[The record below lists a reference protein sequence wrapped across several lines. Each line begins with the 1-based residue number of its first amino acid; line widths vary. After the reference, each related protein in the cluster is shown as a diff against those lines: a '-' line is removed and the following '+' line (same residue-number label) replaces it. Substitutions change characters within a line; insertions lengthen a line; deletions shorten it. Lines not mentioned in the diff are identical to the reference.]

1 MNQSSL
7 KRELMRQV
15 EDVSARLGKRDLT
28 DGELF
33 TSPEYNEKT
42 QIWAEDMI
50 LGTCSYLRA
59 LGFDIS
65 KEEEDRRLA
74 QLSVEVTY
82 DTSKD
87 SYTARTDGQ
96 NILINAGNKLVQSYD
111 SQFVRHYA
119 IQGFRVHEVGHVL
132 FSDMAVLRQWVNSL
146 QNGFLWPA
154 VPNVEGATEL
164 MARLAD
170 VRWRDVFIEI
180 ANSIRNPLEDS
191 YIENEIFTIFGGL
204 PSIELATVDDAQI
217 QRAKSF
223 IERMN
228 STEDEQ
234 TPRSIRVM
242 SALISQILMYGKY
255 GILEIDG
262 CDPEIQEMFENITP
276 IIDGAKIERDPRKRI
291 QMLNE
296 VLCECFPV
304 LDKAVQD
311 IVKELQQNPQQNP
324 QQNQKQNNSKSG
336 KSQSSGNGSSS
347 GTPNGAPGT
356 DSGDSE
362 GNGNSSS
369 QGNSDSDDGNSNDA
383 NGANQKPDETT
394 AKKILDAIKK
404 VAQSFGL
411 ESNEANNNNA
421 SKKKSSTSIFK
432 AKKGGT
438 NIAKPMQKPTD
449 QGEPDLTAAK
459 IELDMLKNDITTQ
472 KAHQEVEKS
481 LAKALNNEAATLRLK
496 GSPYGKVM
504 VSRAS
509 DVGDMKKA
517 RAVYDKYAAQILPI
531 VKNLQ
536 RKLQTL
542 IKDEEN
548 DDTISG
554 LLMGTR
560 VEARS
565 LYHKDGKY
573 FSRKN
578 FPREAPRLAIGYLCD
593 ESGSMSR
600 AALEQSIKA
609 GILIEA
615 LCKSMELPCIIC
627 GFTSGFGTANL
638 ISYVE
643 PNSVD
648 GNDKYRLLGM
658 ASRGST
664 PTAPALTYMA
674 ARLKKIPASTH
685 LLIVSTDGASD
696 EGATAMNG
704 VVKAAKQNG
713 VIVIGA
719 GLGVSGSAIKKEFLN
734 AYLDVTDIRTLP
746 DNLLRLIKKMLL
758 N

>member
-1 MNQSSL
+1 MNQNSMKS
-7 KRELMRQV
+7 ELRRQV
-15 EDVSARLGKRDLT
+15 NVIASRLGKTALT
-28 DGELF
+28 DKELF
-33 TSPEYNEKT
+33 ASPEYNEKT
-42 QIWAEDMI
+42 QRWAENMV
-50 LGTCSYLRA
+50 LGTFAYLRT
-59 LGFDIS
+59 LGLNVS
-65 KEEEDRRLA
+65 KEEEQKRLA
-74 QLSVEVTY
+74 QLNVSVTF

-87 SYTARTDGQ
+87 SYTACTDGQ
-96 NILINAGNKLVQSYD
+96 SILINAGNELVQSYD

-119 IQGFRVHEVGHVL
+119 VQGFRVHEVGHVL
-132 FSDMAVLRQWVNSL
+132 FSDTAVLRQWMNSL

-154 VPNVEGATEL
+154 VPDAEGATEL

-170 VRWRDVFIEI
+170 VRWRDVFIGI
-180 ANSIRNPLEDS
+180 ANSIRNSLEDA

-204 PSIELATVDDAQI
+204 PSIELATVDDSQI

-223 IERMN
+223 IETM
-228 STEDEQ
+228 SSAEDEQ
-234 TPRSIRVM
+234 TPRSVRVM
-242 SALISQILMYGKY
+242 SALMSQVLMYGKY
-255 GILEIDG
+255 GILEIEG

-276 IIDGAKIERDPRKRI
+276 IIDGAKIERDPRKRL

-296 VLCECFPV
+296 VLCGCFSV

-311 IVKELQQNPQQNP
+311 IVKELQQNPQQN
-324 QQNQKQNNSKSG
+324 QKKNNSKSG
-336 KSQSSGNGSSS
+336 KSQSSGSGSSS
-347 GTPNGAPGT
+347 GTPNGAPGA

-369 QGNSDSDDGNSNDA
+369 QGNSDSDDGNSSDA
-383 NGANQKPDETT
+383 NGANQKPDEAT
-394 AKKILDAIKK
+394 AEKILDAIKK
-404 VAQSFGL
+404 AAQSLGL

-432 AKKGGT
+432 AKRGGT

-449 QGEPDLTAAK
+449 QGKPDLSAAK
-459 IELDMLKNDITTQ
+459 IELDMLKNDINTH
-472 KAHQEVEKS
+472 KAHQEVEMS
-481 LAKALNNEAATLRLK
+481 LKKALNDEAATLHLK
-496 GSPYGKVM
+496 GSSCGRVM

-509 DVGDMKKA
+509 DVGDIAKA
-517 RAVYDKYAAQILPI
+517 RTVYDNYAAQILPI

-536 RKLQTL
+536 RKLQSL

-554 LLMGTR
+554 LLMGTK

-627 GFTSGFGTANL
+627 GYTSGFGTANL

-648 GNDKYRLLGM
+648 GNDKYRMLGM

-674 ARLKKIPASTH
+674 ARLKKIPAATH

-696 EGATAMNG
+696 DGVRIMND
-704 VVKAAKQNG
+704 VVKASKQNG
-713 VIVIGA
+713 IIVIGA
-719 GLGVSGSAIKKEFLN
+719 GLGASGNAIKKEFMN
-734 AYLDVTDIRTLP
+734 AYLDVTDIRKLP
-746 DNLLRLIKKMLL
+746 DNLLRIIRKMLV